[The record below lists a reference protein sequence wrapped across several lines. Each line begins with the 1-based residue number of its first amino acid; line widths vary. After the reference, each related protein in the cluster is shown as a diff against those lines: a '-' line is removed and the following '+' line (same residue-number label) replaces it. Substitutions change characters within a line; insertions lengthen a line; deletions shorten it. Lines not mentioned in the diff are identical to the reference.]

1 MSTVVSM
8 LYRVILWIGVCTGA
22 VFCCGNLANRS
33 FAKKNDKMHVG
44 EQHICAHC
52 DFDVCAL
59 SAICEFITA
68 KKRKCD
74 IGEKKWCDG
83 VNVENYMMV
92 HGL

>member
-1 MSTVVSM
+1 
-8 LYRVILWIGVCTGA
+8 
-22 VFCCGNLANRS
+22 
-33 FAKKNDKMHVG
+33 MHVG

-52 DFDVCAL
+52 DFDVCAF

-68 KKRKCD
+68 KKNENVTLVKQKC
-74 IGEKKWCDG
+74 CDG

>member
-1 MSTVVSM
+1 
-8 LYRVILWIGVCTGA
+8 
-22 VFCCGNLANRS
+22 
-33 FAKKNDKMHVG
+33 MHVG

>member
-33 FAKKNDKMHVG
+33 FATEQNDEMHVG

-52 DFDVCAL
+52 DFDVCAF

-68 KKRKCD
+68 KKTK
-74 IGEKKWCDG
+74 
-83 VNVENYMMV
+83 M
-92 HGL
+92 